1 MHKKGAI
8 SDSIMAEE
16 EKKKIK
22 DVKGFVD
29 YIYPRFVLFG
39 ASVSI
44 ISAVSLVSD
53 TIVKIPY
60 WTFAQMILFIVVLLF
75 FSQQFKRSCLPDGPK
90 VGSVG
95 LSPRGDWDMPSD
107 AWSTLF
113 ASDIN

>member
-1 MHKKGAI
+1 MPIEIIIDIVIVLFGFYVIYLGVSMHNKGEI

-75 FSQQFKRSCLPDGPK
+75 FSQQFKYAKSNFSK
-90 VGSVG
+90 S
-95 LSPRGDWDMPSD
+95 WHK
-107 AWSTLF
+107 
-113 ASDIN
+113 